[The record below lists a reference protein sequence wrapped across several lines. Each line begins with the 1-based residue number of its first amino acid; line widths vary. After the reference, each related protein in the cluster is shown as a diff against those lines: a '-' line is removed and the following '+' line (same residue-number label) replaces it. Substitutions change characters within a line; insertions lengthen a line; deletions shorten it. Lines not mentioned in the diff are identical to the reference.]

1 MPGRIVEI
9 ANNDRFLSVH
19 RGFLVVNSTNENR
32 QEVGRV
38 PLDDIDALIAN
49 SYGISFT
56 NNVMV
61 ALAERGTPVVLC
73 GKNHLPVGVV
83 WPLDGNHYQSRRID
97 AQISCKLTLRKRLW
111 ASIVSAKIEQQALVL
126 KTLGKTYL
134 PVKRLAKQV
143 RHGDPNNVEAQ
154 AARVYWTLLFGDSF
168 RRNRDMPGINT
179 LLNYGYT
186 VLRSCVARATVAAGL
201 HPSIGLHHSNESN
214 PMRLVDDLMEP
225 FRPFIDKAVWELV
238 DHGQMEVSSDSKRA
252 LLQVLYL
259 DVQVEDGRSP
269 LIMEIQRLA
278 TSVVHVLMGEKIDI
292 RLPTA
297 DR

>member
-32 QEVGRV
+32 KEVGRV

-49 SYGISFT
+49 SYGLSFT

-61 ALAERGTPVVLC
+61 ALAERGAPVVLC

-168 RRNRDMPGINT
+168 RRNRDMPGINS

-214 PMRLVDDLMEP
+214 PMLLVDDLMEP

-278 TSVVHVLMGEKIDI
+278 TSVVHVLMGEKTDI

-297 DR
+297 DG